1 MRRKALFGLIVIAVW
16 IVLLPVAAQSV
27 AAQSSAPT
35 VTPQFATYTVQ
46 KGDTLYRIAARFG
59 TTAAQLAA
67 LNGLPNVNAIII
79 GQVLRL
85 PVSSLTPIASAVPID
100 SATLTETALPA
111 TEVTSESTAPPSAL
125 PSVIPTLTPVPA
137 TSTPLVADAFS
148 FGVTLDT
155 FDEKALPALAA
166 LGASWVR
173 LNVQWKQIER
183 VRGIRDYA
191 PLDRQI
197 EALRGFKILLTVWT
211 APDWARSAQDEDG
224 PPLDFALYSGFV
236 ADLAARYRGRAT
248 AYEIWYEPNLRRNWN
263 GQPLSAERYID
274 LLRGAYDAVKSLD
287 PAALV
292 VSAGLSPTGYDDG
305 RNAIDDRAFLRRA
318 FAAGLRTVSDGVGV
332 HPFGWSNPPDATC
345 CQQSNGVTGWYNNR
359 AFYFM
364 DTLADYYQI
373 AKAAGSTAPLWVT
386 AFGWGASEGVA
397 PANSVDALRFGF
409 VRSVDAAA
417 QSRYDARALELA
429 RLQGFVGPMFAFSF
443 NACANG
449 ADPAASDFYPCYY
462 SLLDSSGTPRP
473 AYNAIKLLLRP

>member
-1 MRRKALFGLIVIAVW
+1 MRRNALFGLIVIAVW
-16 IVLLPVAAQSV
+16 IVLLPVAAQSP
-27 AAQSSAPT
+27 APT

-46 KGDTLYRIAARFG
+46 KGDTLYRIATRFG

-67 LNGLPNVNAIII
+67 LNGLPNANAIYV

-85 PVSSLTPIASAVPID
+85 PTGAVPVGILTPPISQNE
-100 SATLTETALPA
+100 SATPTETALPT
-111 TEVTSESTAPPSAL
+111 TEITPEPPAQPSAL
-125 PSVIPTLTPVPA
+125 PTNTDTPVPA
-137 TSTPLVADAFS
+137 TSTPLNMGAFS
-148 FGVTLDT
+148 FGVTLDS

-173 LNVQWKQIER
+173 LDVQWKQIER

-191 PLDRQI
+191 LLDRQI
-197 EALRGFKILLTVWT
+197 DALHGASLKLLLTVWT
-211 APDWARSAQDEDG
+211 APDWARGAQDEDG

-248 AYEIWYEPNLRRNWN
+248 AYEIWSEPNLRRNWN
-263 GQPLSAERYID
+263 GQPLSAERYTD

-345 CQQSNGVTGWYNNR
+345 CQQSSGVTGWYNNR

-364 DTLADYYQI
+364 DTLADYHQI

-397 PANSVDALRFGF
+397 PADSVDALRFGF
-409 VRSVDAAA
+409 VRAVDAAA

-443 NACANG
+443 NACANR
-449 ADPAASDFYPCYY
+449 ADPAAPDFYPCYY
-462 SLLDSSGTPRP
+462 ALLDSSGTPRP
-473 AYNAIKLLLRP
+473 SYNAIKLLLRP